1 MRKQVAAPTV
11 TATKTV
17 TRRCLGPDQTRY
29 HLAMFRNGEWIEA
42 ESGESFAVI
51 NPATGEEIGQVPN
64 GGAADASLAIDA
76 AHAAFASWSTTTAY
90 QRADI
95 LMNAWRLMTERAKD
109 LAQLMT
115 AEQGKPLRAANFEV
129 GYGADFIRWYA
140 EEARRLTGEWLP
152 SGRPDQRFLS
162 VRQPVGVVA
171 MVTPWNYPMSML
183 TRKMA
188 PALAAGCTL
197 VLKPAEATPLSAK
210 AIFEIFHEAGVP
222 PGVINMV
229 TAQDPVPIGQVFT
242 SDARVAKLTFTGSTA
257 VGRVLAAAAGASLQ
271 RVSVE
276 LGGHAPFIVYPDA
289 DPVNAAKGAAALKFL
304 NAGQACISPNRLYVH
319 RDAAEGFIGTL
330 TKRVTGLVVGN
341 GMDDGVGV
349 GPLVD
354 AAAVDKVAA
363 QVQDARDKGAGVPV
377 GGHQLTEDGLDQ
389 GFFYAPTVL
398 TEVTSDMTVYREET
412 FGPVAPVVIY
422 DDVDEVIELANDTH
436 YGLAAYVYTD
446 SMKTALTAFEA
457 LRFGIIG
464 INDVNPTSASVPFGG
479 MKDSGIGREG
489 GHQGLDEY
497 LEIKT
502 AGISLR

>member
-1 MRKQVAAPTV
+1 MEAAI
-11 TATKTV
+11 
-17 TRRCLGPDQTRY
+17 GSRY
-29 HLAMFRNGEWIEA
+29 ARPMFRDGEWVDA
-42 ESGESFAVI
+42 VSGGTFPVF
-51 NPATGEEIGQVPN
+51 NPATGQEIDRMPD
-64 GGAADASLAIDA
+64 GGAEDATLAIAAADA
-76 AHAAFASWSTTTAY
+76 AFVAWSATTPY
-90 QRADI
+90 RRADI
-95 LMNAWRLMTERAKD
+95 LMEAWRLMTERAD
-109 LAQLMT
+109 QLAALMT
-115 AEQGKPLRAANFEV
+115 TEQGKPLRASTFEV

-152 SGRPDQRFLS
+152 SGRPDQRFLT
-162 VRQPVGVVA
+162 VRQGVGVVA

-210 AIFEIFHEAGVP
+210 AIFEVFSDAGVP
-222 PGVINMV
+222 PGVINLV
-229 TAQDPVPIGQVFT
+229 TAADPVPIGDVFT
-242 SDARVAKLTFTGSTA
+242 TDPRVRKLTFTGSTA
-257 VGRVLAAAAGASLQ
+257 VGRLLASKAGASLQ

-289 DPVNAAKGAAALKFL
+289 DPLNAAKGAAALKFL

-319 RDAAEGFIGTL
+319 RSAAAVFVDTL
-330 TKRVTGLVVGN
+330 TKRVAALVTGN

-354 AAAVDKVAA
+354 DAAVDKVSA
-363 QVQDARDKGAGVPV
+363 QVDDARAKGASVPV
-377 GGHQLTEDGLDQ
+377 GGHRLTENGLDQ

-398 TEVTSDMTVYREET
+398 TDVTPEMTVYREET
-412 FGPVAPVVIY
+412 FGPVAPVVVY

-446 SMKTALTAFEA
+446 SMKTALSAFEA

>member
-1 MRKQVAAPTV
+1 M
-11 TATKTV
+11 
-17 TRRCLGPDQTRY
+17 PD
-29 HLAMFRNGEWIEA
+29 
-42 ESGESFAVI
+42 
-51 NPATGEEIGQVPN
+51 
-64 GGAADASLAIDA
+64 GGAADATAAIEA
-76 AHAAFASWSTTTAY
+76 ADAAFAAWSATTPY
-90 QRADI
+90 KRADI
-95 LMNAWRLMTERAKD
+95 LMDAWRLMTERASE
-109 LAQLMT
+109 LAELMT
-115 AEQGKPLRAANFEV
+115 TEQGKPLKASTFEV

-140 EEARRLTGEWLP
+140 EEARRLSGEWLP
-152 SGRPDQRFLS
+152 SGRPDQRFLT
-162 VRQPVGVVA
+162 VRQGVGVVA

-197 VLKPAEATPLSAK
+197 VLKPAEATPLCAK
-210 AIFEIFHEAGVP
+210 AIFDVFTDAGVP

-229 TAQDPVPIGQVFT
+229 TAQDPVPIGDTFT
-242 SDARVAKLTFTGSTA
+242 SDPRVRKLTFTGSTA
-257 VGRVLAAAAGASLQ
+257 VGRLLASKAGASLQ

-289 DPVNAAKGAAALKFL
+289 DPLNAAKGAAALKFL

-319 RDAAEGFIGTL
+319 RSAADVFIETL
-330 TKRVTGLVVGN
+330 TKRVSGLTTGN

-349 GPLVD
+349 GPLVND
-354 AAAVDKVAA
+354 AAVEKVSA
-363 QVQDARDKGAGVPV
+363 QVEDARDKGAAIPV
-377 GGHQLTEDGLDQ
+377 GGHRLTEDGLGD

-398 TEVTSDMTVYREET
+398 TGVTPEMTVYREET

-436 YGLAAYVYTD
+436 YGLAAYVYTE
-446 SMKTALTAFEA
+446 SMKTALKAFEA